1 MLRRAYQY
9 FTTQEKILWCASVGA
24 ILLSFFLLEGTQ
36 YLTLAAS
43 LIGVTSLLFN
53 AKGNPI
59 GQALTVVFSLCYG
72 YFSFAC
78 A

>member
-1 MLRRAYQY
+1 MRGRVPFFELERRKIIMLRRAYQY

-43 LIGVTSLLFN
+43 LIGVT
-53 AKGNPI
+53 
-59 GQALTVVFSLCYG
+59 
-72 YFSFAC
+72 
-78 A
+78 